1 LRGLNFGEDRG
12 VIEAESEHEVEG
24 FFDREGTQEILRGFA
39 WGVVSGIT
47 AGVVGGAFTVFWL
60 WVLR

>member
-1 LRGLNFGEDRG
+1 M
-12 VIEAESEHEVEG
+12 IEAESEHEVEG